1 MWIVVVGLALGILI
15 GLSFPNVLPVSFAN
29 YLSIALLAA
38 MDSAF
43 GGIRASLE
51 HKFVPVTFV
60 TGLVSN
66 AVLAALLTYLGNK
79 MGVPLFDAALFAF
92 GFRIFQNLGS
102 IRHLFIDRWNKSR
115 VKLHHE
121 VL

>member
-1 MWIVVVGLALGILI
+1 MGILI

-51 HKFVPVTFV
+51 GKFVPLTFV
-60 TGLVSN
+60 SGLVSN

-92 GFRIFQNLGS
+92 GFRIFQNLGA
-102 IRHLFIDRWNKSR
+102 IRHVLIDRWHKSR

-121 VL
+121 SV

>member
-1 MWIVVVGLALGILI
+1 MWIVLVGLAMGIAI
-15 GLSFPNVLPVSFAN
+15 GLSFPNVLPASFAS

-43 GGIRASLE
+43 GGIRAGLE
-51 HKFVPVTFV
+51 KRFVPMTFV

-92 GFRIFQNLGS
+92 GFRIFQNLGA
-102 IRHLFIDRWNKSR
+102 IRHLLIEAWSKSR
-115 VKLHHE
+115 VKLHE
-121 VL
+121 ESL

>member
-1 MWIVVVGLALGILI
+1 MWIVVVGLAMGILI

-51 HKFVPVTFV
+51 GKFIPLTFV
-60 TGLVSN
+60 SGLVSN

-92 GFRIFQNLGS
+92 GFRIFQNLGA
-102 IRHLFIDRWNKSR
+102 IRHALIDRWQKSR

-121 VL
+121 SV